1 MKKISFTMA
10 SSTIKYL
17 VISLTTKVKDL
28 YNKKYKMMMKEIE
41 EDTIEI
47 YRVYVL
53 EEFVLW
59 KYQYQPNPLIDLIL
73 SLSKFQRHFHR
84 NRMKAILQFVWNYK
98 RL

>member
-1 MKKISFTMA
+1 MA

-53 EEFVLW
+53 EEFVL
-59 KYQYQPNPLIDLIL
+59 
-73 SLSKFQRHFHR
+73 
-84 NRMKAILQFVWNYK
+84 
-98 RL
+98 